1 MSGSTRTAQAPLGL
15 GQLWAAL
22 VAITL
27 VIVLSA
33 AVALGQIAASKP
45 QAAPAGAVPVVDR
58 GAMEG
63 PGYITSDGA
72 VPGVDRGAME
82 GPGHTAPDG
91 AGSGGT
97 NGTRFA
103 Q

>member
-27 VIVLSA
+27 VIVLAA

-45 QAAPAGAVPVVDR
+45 QAAQR
-58 GAMEG
+58 
-63 PGYITSDGA
+63 T
-72 VPGVDRGAME
+72 
-82 GPGHTAPDG
+82 TW
-91 AGSGGT
+91 
-97 NGTRFA
+97 
-103 Q
+103 

>member
-27 VIVLSA
+27 VIVLAA

-45 QAAPAGAVPVVDR
+45 QAAPAGGAVPVVDR

-63 PGYITSDGA
+63 PAY
-72 VPGVDRGAME
+72 
-82 GPGHTAPDG
+82 TAPDG
-91 AGSGGT
+91 AGSGGS
-97 NGTRFA
+97 NGTRIA

>member
-1 MSGSTRTAQAPLGL
+1 MSGSTRIAQAPLGL

-45 QAAPAGAVPVVDR
+45 QAAPAGGAVPVVDR

-63 PGYITSDGA
+63 PAYN
-72 VPGVDRGAME
+72 
-82 GPGHTAPDG
+82 APDG
-91 AGSGGT
+91 TGSGGS

>member
-1 MSGSTRTAQAPLGL
+1 MSGSNRIAQAPLGL

-27 VIVLSA
+27 VIVLAA
-33 AVALGQIAASKP
+33 AVVLGQLAGPKA
-45 QAAPAGAVPVVDR
+45 QAAPAGGAVPVVDR

-63 PGYITSDGA
+63 PAY
-72 VPGVDRGAME
+72 
-82 GPGHTAPDG
+82 TAPDG
-91 AGSGGT
+91 SGSGGS